1 MNRFDDAINK
11 ALPPMYLYDSHD
23 NAMKATLNSES
34 GENDLDTLLDSVVED
49 ATVPALFNVTLF
61 ATDVVTGETE

>member
-1 MNRFDDAINK
+1 
-11 ALPPMYLYDSHD
+11 MYLYDSHD